1 MIKLNSISLSFLI
14 VLWGINNSALA
25 GYMESK
31 QAFLQHDYPKA
42 YQQCIDSATR
52 GNRDCQNAIGF
63 LYRQGLA
70 VEKNSQEAQKWFLL
84 AAQQNLASAQYN
96 LAVLF
101 GSGELGKTDL
111 QTQALWMTKAAVAG
125 LPKAQNNLGT
135 LYSQGMGVIQSDQ
148 EATQWWKKAAEQNE
162 PMAENNLGWAYA
174 TGRGVAMDPL
184 QAQYWLQKAVDQQQ
198 NSEAKHLAQN
208 NLVNLGLLPSALP
221 PVNNTLPLQVNIS
234 QVDPL
239 GNVALTISAINH
251 LPISLL
257 RINGQEI
264 NTQNQVNLSITRYVP
279 VGDSYVDVYAQD
291 TEQHHFT
298 KQYLVHRIVSN
309 TGVELPVL
317 NPQQVPL
324 AKRQDAVAIIIG
336 AQQYTQLPQSEFSDN
351 DARSFYDYVVRGLG
365 VAPEK
370 IKLLTGGEANRSNI
384 LLTLKNW
391 LAAEVNHGSTK
402 VYVYY
407 SGHGLASF
415 DGKKRYLLPVDTNV
429 SLLEDTAISQNQL
442 INIIE
447 SYQPSSLTLF
457 LDSCYSGRTKT
468 GNTLLS
474 AMRPIMVYSDLEA
487 PPKDVTIFSSSKGD
501 QLSGVSVSAQ
511 HGIFSYYLMRGMQGD
526 ADINHDH
533 NITAEELY
541 QYVEQHVSKESIRQG
556 LEQTPVVIGN
566 INEVIIYGQ

>member
-1 MIKLNSISLSFLI
+1 MIKLNLITLLFLI
-14 VLWGINNSALA
+14 FVWGINNSAYA

-31 QAFLQHDYPKA
+31 QAFLQHDYSKA

-70 VEKNSQEAQKWFLL
+70 VPKDSQEAQKWFLL
-84 AAQQNLASAQYN
+84 AAQQDLASAQYN

-111 QTQALWMTKAAVAG
+111 QTQAMWMTKAAIAG
-125 LPKAQNNLGT
+125 LAKAQNNLGT
-135 LYSQGMGVIQSDQ
+135 FYSQGMGVIQSDQ
-148 EATQWWKKAAEQNE
+148 DATQWWRKAAEQNQ

-198 NSEAKHLAQN
+198 DSEAKRLAQN
-208 NLVNLGLLPSALP
+208 NLINLGLLPSLLP
-221 PVNNTLPLQVNIS
+221 PVNNTLPLQVDIS
-234 QVDPL
+234 AVDSL
-239 GNVALTISAINH
+239 GNVKLTITAINQ
-251 LPISLL
+251 LPITLL
-257 RINGQEI
+257 KINGQEV
-264 NTQNQVNLSITRYVP
+264 NTNNKANLSLARYVS
-279 VGDSYVDVYAQD
+279 VGDSYMDIYAQD
-291 TEQHHFT
+291 TQQHHFS
-298 KQYLVHRIVSN
+298 KQYLVHRTVDN
-309 TGVELPVL
+309 VGTELPLL

-351 DARSFYDYVVRGLG
+351 DARSFYDYAVRGLG

-370 IKLLTGGEANRSNI
+370 VKLLTGTDASRSNI

-391 LAAEVNHGSTK
+391 LAAEVNKGNTK

-447 SYQPSSLTLF
+447 TYQPSSLTLF

-468 GNTLLS
+468 GNTLLT
-474 AMRPIMVYSDLEA
+474 AMRPIMVYSDIEV

-511 HGIFSYYLMRGMQGD
+511 HGIFSYYLMRGMQGEAD
-526 ADINHDH
+526 ANHDH

-541 QYVEQHVSKESIRQG
+541 RYVEQHVSKESIRQG
-556 LEQTPVVIGN
+556 LEQTPVVVGN
-566 INEVIIYGQ
+566 VNEVIIYGQ